1 VGAQRKRKRREEEL
15 EEQEER
21 GEQPRE
27 REQEKE
33 VATEATPADKVL
45 ELQKTAG
52 NRAVGAALA
61 RWGLPWIPQA
71 AAPEWPKEAEVILDG
86 EVIPLSSFS
95 WTGSNST
102 GGAGASGVDKPQ
114 FVNEVNVTTAAG
126 EHSAELFQKAVH
138 GDPIKTAIIVMPGKD
153 GKGFTITLTDV
164 LISSYQTNGPTDSW
178 SMSFAKR
185 EFSQSP
191 PPAQPKKP

>member
-1 VGAQRKRKRREEEL
+1 MGVQRKRRRREEL
-15 EEQEER
+15 EEEQGREPAQEQVEEKER
-21 GEQPRE
+21 PQE
-27 REQEKE
+27 RE
-33 VATEATPADKVL
+33 ASPTDKVL

-61 RWGLPWIPQA
+61 RWGLPWIPQT

-102 GGAGASGVDKPQ
+102 GGAGSAGVEKPQ
-114 FVNEVNVTTAAG
+114 FVNEVNVTTPAG
-126 EHSAELFQKAVH
+126 EHSAELFQKTVH
-138 GDPIKTAIIVMPGKD
+138 GEPIKTVIIVVPGKD

-164 LISSYQTNGPTDSW
+164 LISNYQTNGPTDSW
-178 SMSFAKR
+178 SLSFAKR

-191 PPAQPKKP
+191 PQAQPRP